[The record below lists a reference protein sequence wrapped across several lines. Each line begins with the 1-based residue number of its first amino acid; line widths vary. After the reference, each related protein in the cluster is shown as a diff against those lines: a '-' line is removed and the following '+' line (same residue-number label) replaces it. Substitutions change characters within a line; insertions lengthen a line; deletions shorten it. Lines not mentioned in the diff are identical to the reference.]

1 MWHVRDKQMSWIVSR
16 DLWSSPVPLIQQK
29 ASTFPET
36 QRETIVSSNLLSSQ
50 GSLIQQEGYTFQ
62 RHNKNFTLLY
72 PSQACLKGSYFL
84 YKECVVI
91 SRSIASPKMLWCP
104 CHGRPVPQPLK
115 VHGSGNS
122 FRHQMARH
130 SSWEDFNQTNLDDLS
145 VGIFAHFEIS
155 RFPLSIFSIFM
166 VWFCVGGG
174 APWTTKDQFW
184 GQPYT

>member
-36 QRETIVSSNLLSSQ
+36 QRETVVSSNLLSSQ

-84 YKECVVI
+84 YKECVVV

-104 CHGRPVPQPLK
+104 CHARPVPQPLK
-115 VHGSGNS
+115 VHGLIIHGS
-122 FRHQMARH
+122 Q
-130 SSWEDFNQTNLDDLS
+130 
-145 VGIFAHFEIS
+145 GILFVTKWHAIQVERIS
-155 RFPLSIFSIFM
+155 TRPISTINR
-166 VWFCVGGG
+166 
-174 APWTTKDQFW
+174 
-184 GQPYT
+184 